1 MKHRTATALLTVVIA
16 AAGLTACGS
25 DKEADSK
32 PTKSHELS
40 ASPAPRKD
48 MPEDSS
54 KSHADAEAKAGIP
67 PKPDAATQA
76 QYVRALNAIS
86 SAIVNGKEDRAVS
99 RGRDTCG
106 TIHSFPKDHAKQVS
120 ITAQRFSG
128 ATQVTTTQA
137 SQILTA
143 VRTHLCP
150 KN

>member
-16 AAGLTACGS
+16 AAGLSACGD

-40 ASPAPRKD
+40 GPDAPRKD
-48 MPEDSS
+48 KPEDPG
-54 KSHADAEAKAGIP
+54 KGQTDAEANAGIP

-76 QYVRALNAIS
+76 QYIRALNAIS

-106 TIHSFPKDHAKQVS
+106 TIHSFPKDHAKQVDL
-120 ITAQRFSG
+120 TRQRFSG